1 MITKRE
7 REQPQLFDAA
17 VDNETITN
25 GNEMVEKMK
34 TSKALAMNMN
44 VVGSAS
50 VHLKKCER
58 SGFRGH

>member
-25 GNEMVEKMK
+25 GNGRENENIKSACHEYECRRVSKRALEK
-34 TSKALAMNMN
+34 
-44 VVGSAS
+44 V
-50 VHLKKCER
+50 
-58 SGFRGH
+58 